1 VYSVVCDTKFRKIKE
16 IQFIFMYQ
24 NKNEDI
30 SMFFLVRFFKLD
42 SNIKEKK
49 LNEKEKLNH

>member
-1 VYSVVCDTKFRKIKE
+1 
-16 IQFIFMYQ
+16 MYQ